1 MSFVYIRAD
10 GGAEA
15 LTGSCLLCFGA
26 TMQCNLH
33 DTCTGIEYKGG
44 FSDGTN
50 ECIML
55 RTQESHEKTH
65 SAAGWMI
72 CASVSVCLVLLACD
86 SGVID

>member
-1 MSFVYIRAD
+1 
-10 GGAEA
+10 
-15 LTGSCLLCFGA
+15 LTGSCFLCFGA

-72 CASVSVCLVLLACD
+72 CASLSVCLARLLACD
-86 SGVID
+86 SGGDRLID